1 MAKTITNAKTTTANA
16 RSKLAAGVHWREVSK
31 GVHLGYRVA
40 AGKGGTWLVRFY
52 KGAGKYSQSA
62 IGAADDNG
70 VKADGINVFD
80 YDQAA
85 KKAVEIVNAANA
97 SAKAE
102 ADGPLITVAT
112 AVEAYCV
119 RRDETT
125 RALKGRHVASS
136 DARTRLT
143 RDVLNNQKLA
153 ATPFHSLTDDDLKS
167 WQTGL
172 PATMKATTIKRLR
185 NDFRAA
191 LNETAKAHRKRL
203 PADIF
208 TTIKS
213 GMELVNSTVASV
225 SNGDGRD
232 GQILP
237 VETIRKIVAAAKEI
251 DADFHRLIVVM
262 AATGARFSQVTRMTV
277 ADVDTASHTL
287 MVPEARKGRGGLGK
301 IGRTARPV
309 APAVIEVLQPILDR
323 PRSTVLLER
332 DKYERVKGLDWRKC
346 GRQPWHMAS
355 DLQAQWADVRERV
368 GLEPHVVPYALRHSS
383 ITHQIQHHLPA
394 MLVAK
399 LHDTSVSMIEKNY
412 AQYIVDAATEITR
425 RAVMPIE

>member
-16 RSKLAAGVHWREVSK
+16 RSKLPDGVHYREVSK

-40 AGKGGTWLVRFY
+40 AGKGGTWLVRLY
-52 KGAGKYSQSA
+52 KGQGKYSQSP

-70 VKADGINVFD
+70 LKADGLNVLDF
-80 YDQAA
+80 DQAA
-85 KKAVEIVNAANA
+85 KHAVNAANELNA
-97 SAKAE
+97 NAKAE
-102 ADGPLITVAT
+102 ADGPAITVAT
-112 AVEAYCV
+112 AVESYCI

-143 RDVLNNQKLA
+143 RDVLNNEKLSA
-153 ATPFHSLTDDDLKS
+153 MALHSLTDDDLKA
-167 WQTGL
+167 WQRGL
-172 PATMKATTIKRLR
+172 PVTMKATTIKRLR

-191 LNETAKAHRKRL
+191 LNETAKANRKRL

-213 GMELVNSTVASV
+213 GMELTQSTVASTV
-225 SNGDGRD
+225 NGDGRD

-237 VETIRKIVAAAKEI
+237 VETIRKIVAAAKDI

-262 AATGARFSQVTRMTV
+262 TATGARFSQIARMTV
-277 ADVDTASHTL
+277 GDVDANGATL
-287 MVPEARKGRGGLGK
+287 MVPEARKGRGGLEK
-301 IGRTARPV
+301 VGRTARPV
-309 APAVIEVLQPILDR
+309 APGVIEALKPVLDR
-323 PRSTVLLER
+323 PRTAVLLER

-355 DLQAQWADVRERV
+355 DIQGAWADVRERV
-368 GLEPHVVPYALRHSS
+368 GLEQHVVPYALRHSS
-383 ITHQIQHHLPA
+383 IVHQIQHHLPA

-412 AQYIVDAATEITR
+412 AQFIVDAATEITR
-425 RAVMPIE
+425 KAVMPI